1 MTIAAQEKTSREVL
15 AYPLSLMKKMLAAST
30 KTAITINKD
39 EKNIICLIM
48 KSMRRNSIGMS
59 SGIGSI
65 LLNSA

>member
-15 AYPLSLMKKMLAAST
+15 AYPLSLRKKMLAAST